1 MNATGGPRR
10 GAPALRLLAG
20 PVAARLIAERGLRA
34 EDVAAVPAA
43 AGGPKGLALLP
54 LDRWLFGHWL
64 PSAPRARLLAGASIG
79 AWRMAAAAQRHPLA
93 ALARLEHAYLEGQRY
108 PHRPAPAHVSAVCRD
123 MAREVIGGSRPNGSN
138 GSNPPNVRVAPDAAA
153 AALADLAPDARLL
166 IVTARARYAPTREI
180 GFFAGAALANAR
192 ARERLG
198 RHLERVVFDSSAA
211 EPCPV
216 VPADAF
222 GVRRVPLLADNLED
236 ALLASGSIPRV
247 AEPVRGIAGAPPGP
261 YWDGGLIDYHLHW
274 DWRPLEGIVL
284 MPHFVPYVTAG
295 WLDKFL
301 PWRRHGPGVTG
312 QGWLD
317 RLVLAV
323 PSPALL
329 ASLPGGRLP
338 ERQDFHRYGLDH
350 DRRLRDW
357 RQAIAQCEA
366 MAEDFAEAVARPG
379 RIAVEALGAVPG

>member
-1 MNATGGPRR
+1 MSAPARGGR

-64 PSAPRARLLAGASIG
+64 PSAPRPRLLAGASIG
-79 AWRMAAAAQRHPLA
+79 AWRMAAAARRDPIA
-93 ALARLEHAYLEGQRY
+93 ALARLEHAYLETQRY
-108 PHRPAPAHVSAVCRD
+108 PRNPSAATVSAVCRA
-123 MAREVIGGSRPNGSN
+123 MAREVIGG
-138 GSNPPNVRVAPDAAA
+138 APE
-153 AALADLAPDARLL
+153 AALADIAPTTRLL
-166 IVTARARYAPTREI
+166 VVTARARAPSVPDRAT
-180 GFFAGAALANAR
+180 GFFARAALANAL
-192 ARERLG
+192 ARERLAG
-198 RHLERVVFDSSAA
+198 HLERVIFDSAAA

-216 VPADAF
+216 PPADGF
-222 GVRRVPLLADNLED
+222 GNARVALSGGNLED

-247 AEPVRGIAGAPPGP
+247 AEAVRGIADAPAGA

-274 DWRPLEGIVL
+274 DWRALEGIVL
-284 MPHFVPYVTAG
+284 MPHFVPHVTAG

-301 PWRRHGPGVTG
+301 PWRRHGLGARG
-312 QGWLD
+312 RGWLD
-317 RLVLAV
+317 RLLLVV

-357 RQAIAQCEA
+357 RRAIAQCEA
-366 MAEDFAEAVARPG
+366 MADDFAEAAARPG
-379 RIAVEALGAVPG
+379 SIVIEPLD

>member
-1 MNATGGPRR
+1 MTGRSALTGVTHGR
-10 GAPALRLLAG
+10 APALRLLAG
-20 PVAARLIAERGLRA
+20 PLAARLIAERGLRA

-64 PSAPRARLLAGASIG
+64 PSAPRPRMLAGASIG
-79 AWRMAAAAQRHPLA
+79 AWRMAAAARRDPLP

-108 PHRPAPAHVSAVCRD
+108 PHRPSAAQVSAVCRA
-123 MAREVIGGSRPNGSN
+123 MAREVIGG
-138 GSNPPNVRVAPDAAA
+138 DAG
-153 AALADLAPDARLL
+153 AALAGLATGTRLL
-166 IVTARARYAPTREI
+166 IVTARARRVAADETR
-180 GFFAGAALANAR
+180 FFARAALANAL
-192 ARERLG
+192 ARKRLAG
-198 RHLERVVFDSSAA
+198 HLERVVFDSAA
-211 EPCPV
+211 DQPCAVP
-216 VPADAF
+216 PADAF
-222 GVRRVPLLADNLED
+222 GARRLALRADNLED

-247 AEPVRGIAGAPPGP
+247 ADPVRDIAGAPAGA

-284 MPHFVPYVTAG
+284 MPHFVPHVTAG

-301 PWRRHGPGVTG
+301 PWRRHGLGEAG
-312 QGWLD
+312 GGWLD

-357 RQAIAQCEA
+357 RRAIAQCEA
-366 MAEDFAEAVARPG
+366 MAEDFAEAVAHPG
-379 RIAVEALGAVPG
+379 RITIEPLAAGAG

>member
-1 MNATGGPRR
+1 MTGRGPRTGIAR
-10 GAPALRLLAG
+10 GAEPALRLLAG

-64 PSAPRARLLAGASIG
+64 PSAPRPRMLAGASIG
-79 AWRMAAAAQRHPLA
+79 AWRMAAAARRDPLA
-93 ALARLEHAYLEGQRY
+93 ALDRLEHAYLETQRY
-108 PHRPAPAHVSAVCRD
+108 PRNPSPATVSAVCRA
-123 MAREVIGGSRPNGSN
+123 MAREVIGD
-138 GSNPPNVRVAPDAAA
+138 APASAMV
-153 AALADLAPDARLL
+153 DLAPGARLL
-166 IVTARARYAPTREI
+166 VITARARAPVPDRATA
-180 GFFAGAALANAR
+180 FFARAALANGL
-192 ARERLG
+192 ARERLAAL
-198 RHLERVVFDSSAA
+198 LERVVFDSAA
-211 EPCPV
+211 DQPCA
-216 VPADAF
+216 VPPTDAF
-222 GVRRVPLLADNLED
+222 GARRLALRADNLED

-247 AEPVRGIAGAPPGP
+247 ADPVRDIAGAPAGA

-284 MPHFVPYVTAG
+284 MPHFVPHVTAG

-301 PWRRHGPGVTG
+301 PWRRHGLGEAG
-312 QGWLD
+312 GGWLD

-357 RQAIAQCEA
+357 RRAIAQCEA
-366 MAEDFAEAVARPG
+366 MAEDFAEAVAHPG
-379 RIAVEALGAVPG
+379 RITIEPLAAGAG